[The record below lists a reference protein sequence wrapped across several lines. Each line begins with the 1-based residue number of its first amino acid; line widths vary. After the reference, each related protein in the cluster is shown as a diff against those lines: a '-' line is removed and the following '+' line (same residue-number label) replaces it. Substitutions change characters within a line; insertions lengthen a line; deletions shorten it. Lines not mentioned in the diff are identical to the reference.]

1 MKCQH
6 CGASV
11 VEGAAF
17 CHVCGGQLSGA
28 AAAPPV
34 AAAAAVEEMAPRE
47 RFTSAANRESNGNDA
62 EQVLWQGQFSKFAM
76 AGAWIS
82 AGVFTIALLVVAAVF
97 QFTANAWMLTIAAIG
112 LVWIALLLRLL
123 YQQLSIRYML
133 TNQRLVHE
141 RGLLWRSID
150 RIEVIDVDDV
160 TFIQGPIERMMGIGT
175 VKVVSSDQSTPEF
188 NLIGIEDV
196 RNVATMIDNAR
207 RQERRKRGLHIESV

>member
-17 CHVCGGQLSGA
+17 CHVCGGQLSGGAVVTSPPEQPLEATPKERFSASVSA
-28 AAAPPV
+28 AAG
-34 AAAAAVEEMAPRE
+34 
-47 RFTSAANRESNGNDA
+47 SNDA
-62 EQVLWQGQFSKFAM
+62 EQVFWQGSFSKYAM
-76 AGAWIS
+76 VGAWIS
-82 AGVFTIALLVVAAVF
+82 AAVFSAALVVVGVVF
-97 QFTANAWMLTIAAIG
+97 HFKSLQWTITALAIA
-112 LVWIALLLRLL
+112 LVWIVLLLRLL

-141 RGLLWRSID
+141 HGLLWRSID
-150 RIEVIDVDDV
+150 RIEVIDIDDV
-160 TFIQGPIERMMGIGT
+160 TFTQGPVERMLGVGS

-188 NLIGIEDV
+188 YLVGIEDV
-196 RNVATMIDNAR
+196 RNVAALIDNAR